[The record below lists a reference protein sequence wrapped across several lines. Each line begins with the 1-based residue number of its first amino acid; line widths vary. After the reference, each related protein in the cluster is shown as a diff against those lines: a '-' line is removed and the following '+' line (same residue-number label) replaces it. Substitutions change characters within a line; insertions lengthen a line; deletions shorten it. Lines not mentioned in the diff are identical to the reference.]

1 MLCAGFICCIAF
13 LQYLWQGQ
21 EYAVGAGDDSAGQCC
36 RRAPS
41 GILCRVIWKSTEA
54 SGLGEELTLIMIYI
68 TSVAMKA
75 EAKKEPQNHDFQK
88 STALRPFVQKQIT
101 GVEPAFPA
109 WEASVLPMNH
119 ICVND
124 FIITHSMKNARR
136 NYKNVSAVPW
146 ILLSQGME
154 HRFTL

>member
-54 SGLGEELTLIMIYI
+54 GGLGEELTLIMIYI

-119 ICVND
+119 IC
-124 FIITHSMKNARR
+124 K
-136 NYKNVSAVPW
+136 
-146 ILLSQGME
+146 LSDEDYYNTQK
-154 HRFTL
+154 LI

>member
-119 ICVND
+119 ICTCN
-124 FIITHSMKNARR
+124 IIVPHILKNSSKICRISKKRLHHGYFFLNAF
-136 NYKNVSAVPW
+136 W
-146 ILLSQGME
+146 
-154 HRFTL
+154 

>member
-88 STALRPFVQKQIT
+88 STGLRPFVQKQIT

-119 ICVND
+119 ICKLSD
-124 FIITHSMKNARR
+124 E
-136 NYKNVSAVPW
+136 NYYNTQKL
-146 ILLSQGME
+146 I
-154 HRFTL
+154 